1 MYVSKIIGIITINH
15 TSFVYPLRHKIF
27 NMAVN
32 INIIMNFNREVSYS
46 PWNKSIVIWTIEK
59 AK

>member
-32 INIIMNFNREVSYS
+32 INIIINFNSDVSYS
-46 PWNKSIVIWTIEK
+46 P
-59 AK
+59 